1 MDNAGV
7 QSYKISIPVA
17 ATVSLLTLPAKYLT
31 DSVNRPKGK
40 KKRSTE
46 TLVNVAKAR
55 LFTAKQV
62 SRDAVITLV
71 LIEIYLF
78 IDLDKKT
85 GKRHSPCGRVFRS

>member
-17 ATVSLLTLPAKYLT
+17 ATVSLLTLFAKYLT

-46 TLVNVAKAR
+46 TLVNAAKAR
-55 LFTAKQV
+55 LFTAKTGFQRR
-62 SRDAVITLV
+62 RDYACLD
-71 LIEIYLF
+71 IELPI
-78 IDLDKKT
+78 
-85 GKRHSPCGRVFRS
+85 HRS